1 MNEPALQPAEYAR
14 RILSAADEYRIADCE
29 RLVAAARELLAPDV
43 LVRDVCSP
51 VLHEAGDR
59 WENGRLSVVQ
69 EHLLTSAVRRQ
80 LTHSLDLHNGR
91 LSPEPCVAF
100 TTLSGERH
108 EMGSLML
115 AVLAASRGVRAV
127 WLGPDLP
134 VAEVGRFCAH
144 VRVAAV
150 AISIVTSPEVIDAA
164 RQLADLRAALPAT
177 IGIWLGGQAAA
188 RIGAAQLPAGTA
200 LVPDLDDFGRRLA
213 ATLNRGGSR

>member
-1 MNEPALQPAEYAR
+1 MTETALQPAEYAKR
-14 RILSAADEYRIADCE
+14 VMAAAENYRIAECE
-29 RLVAAARELLAPDV
+29 RLLGEARERLSPDA

-59 WENGRLSVVQ
+59 WEKGRFSVVQ

-80 LTHSLDLHNGR
+80 LTHALDLHNG
-91 LSPEPCVAF
+91 LLAPEPCVVF

-108 EMGSLML
+108 EIGSLML

-150 AISIVTSPEVIDAA
+150 AISIVTSPGVIDAA
-164 RQLADLRAALPAT
+164 RQLADLRAALPAP
-177 IGIWLGGQAAA
+177 IGIWLGGQAAM
-188 RIGAAQLPAGTA
+188 RIGAEQLPTGTV
-200 LVPDLDDFGRRLA
+200 LVLDLDDFGRRLA
-213 ATLNRGGSR
+213 ATLNPGRST